1 MQTQAVLDR
10 EGVRYWTRLELWP
23 ALGAPAKCGSNRQII
38 PPILESDVRILPHS
52 IQIPAPVVMAVPAHQ
67 SCAS

>member
-23 ALGAPAKCGSNRQII
+23 ALGVLLFGVVVLYTVSFSP
-38 PPILESDVRILPHS
+38 LPF
-52 IQIPAPVVMAVPAHQ
+52 AHNATHDARHANGFP
-67 SCAS
+67 CH